1 MSDAFKFHIELTPQA
16 QKIVANLQTLPPRV
30 INYVA
35 AAMNK
40 TNQLALANVKQRLVG
55 VGPFPV
61 EEHKL
66 GRVSG
71 SLYAGVRA
79 SDATIEGQV
88 VDTSIGTN
96 TTNRGFSYP
105 ALHEFGGRVHVKG
118 RQHTVR
124 LKTDAR
130 GNLVR
135 QAANAHLAVF
145 AKSSHKRAVERT
157 GHSQDHDVNYPARA
171 PFRTGISETMPA
183 YKRNISAGIVEAWKS
198 LNN

>member
-66 GRVSG
+66 GRLSG

-105 ALHEFGGRVHVKG
+105 AGQRGRTPPGGTSPKGGIFGFKKH
-118 RQHTVR
+118 Q
-124 LKTDAR
+124 
-130 GNLVR
+130 
-135 QAANAHLAVF
+135 
-145 AKSSHKRAVERT
+145 
-157 GHSQDHDVNYPARA
+157 
-171 PFRTGISETMPA
+171 I
-183 YKRNISAGIVEAWKS
+183 I
-198 LNN
+198 LN